1 MGSQSHREE
10 STFQHCSI
18 VYDHRECI
26 QTTVYAMSTIEK
38 VGVKCWLY
46 LKELSGSINVCHIS
60 DSEVTGQA
68 VLVTC
73 RVNFSEKKALV
84 LLWIFFVEPPFAG

>member
-1 MGSQSHREE
+1 M
-10 STFQHCSI
+10 
-18 VYDHRECI
+18 
-26 QTTVYAMSTIEK
+26 AN
-38 VGVKCWLY
+38 

-73 RVNFSEKKALV
+73 RVNFYEKKALV
-84 LLWIFFVEPPFAG
+84 LLWIFFVELPFAGCHYRGSQKAKWRGKVHKERVRA